1 MQIDEF
7 DYDLPPDAIAQIAI
21 EPRDDSRVLIAS
33 DLSEIRFRE
42 IVDLLNPGDA
52 LVVNRTR
59 VRAARLIGFR
69 QPTGG
74 RTEVLLTRRVDA
86 VRWQALLKPAKK
98 LGAGTV
104 VACGG
109 IDVEILSDPVNGVS
123 TVVLKCD
130 GEIEEAIA
138 GTGTV
143 PLPPYFHGQLD
154 TPDRYQTMFASSLG
168 SSAAPTAALH
178 FTDNV
183 IRRLYAGG
191 VRIVEVELE
200 VGLDTFRPMGEGS
213 VDKHVIHTERIKVD
227 DAAVRA
233 VEMARAEGGRVVA
246 VGTTVV
252 RTLEAA
258 SAGGG
263 TIRAMDTDTNLFI
276 SPGYE
281 FEVVDAMFT
290 NFHAPRTTLIVMIA
304 AVLGERWRDVYAHAL
319 SAGFRFLSFGDAMYI
334 EVTR

>member
-1 MQIDEF
+1 MLRVMSVIPEF
-7 DYDLPPDAIAQIAI
+7 KAGKVIKVG
-21 EPRDDSRVLIAS
+21 RVSRVTAIR
-33 DLSEIRFRE
+33 DLRVLQVSTVFR
-42 IVDLLNPGDA
+42 VGRA
-52 LVVNRTR
+52 GR

-74 RTEVLLTRRVDA
+74 RTEVLLTRRIDA

-104 VACGG
+104 VACDG
-109 IDVEILSDPVNGVS
+109 IDVEILSYPVNGVS
-123 TVVLKCD
+123 TVVLRCD
-130 GEIEEAIA
+130 GEIEKAIA

-154 TPDRYQTMFASSLG
+154 TPDRYQTMFASALG

-213 VDKHVIHTERIKVD
+213 V
-227 DAAVRA
+227 AAAQDVN
-233 VEMARAEGGRVVA
+233 GSIVVTA
-246 VGTTVV
+246 D
-252 RTLEAA
+252 L
-258 SAGGG
+258 
-263 TIRAMDTDTNLFI
+263 I
-276 SPGYE
+276 
-281 FEVVDAMFT
+281 FT
-290 NFHAPRTTLIVMIA
+290 SSQEHPNRLI
-304 AVLGERWRDVYAHAL
+304 
-319 SAGFRFLSFGDAMYI
+319 
-334 EVTR
+334 